1 MFCTRRGVVQRHVCE
16 QSGVARRVG
25 TRQHDGFAYG
35 IVRRKLCLDFTRF
48 DAEAPDLD
56 LIVVAAEEDDVA
68 VRQVARE
75 IAGAVHA
82 CIGLAGCARKRIGQE
97 PLLGQLRAVEIATRD
112 AHTANVKLA
121 DCAQRHRRL
130 RVIEQIDARIGD
142 RLADRMGH
150 VAGGQHELAGSRD
163 DRGFGR
169 AIVVDDAQRR
179 RQPGGQCGDTISADQ
194 QRLQPVRQAG
204 LHCEHRQRRD
214 EERTIHRLPAPPGEQ
229 RGCIGRQAC
238 RGQQQRGAGAER
250 GPEFPHAG
258 VEGQTGGGGHARAG
272 V

>member
-1 MFCTRRGVVQRHVCE
+1 MFCTRRSVVQRHIRE
-16 QSGVARRVG
+16 QSRGARRIG
-25 TRQHDGFAYG
+25 ARQHDGFAYG
-35 IVRRKLCLDFTRF
+35 IVRRKLRLDFTRF

-68 VRQVARE
+68 VRQVTRE
-75 IAGAVHA
+75 IAGAVHT
-82 CIGLAGCARKRIGQE
+82 CFRVSRRTRKRIGQE

-112 AHTANVKLA
+112 AHTTNVKLT
-121 DCAQRHRRL
+121 DCSQRHRRL
-130 RVIEQIDARIGD
+130 RVIEQVDARIGD
-142 RLADRMGH
+142 WLADRMGH
-150 VAGGQHELAGSRD
+150 VAGGWHELAGSRD

-169 AIVVDDAQRR
+169 AVVVDDAQRR
-179 RQPGGQCGDTISADQ
+179 RQSGRQCRDAIAADQ
-194 QRLQPVRQAG
+194 QRLQAMRQAG
-204 LHCEHRQRRD
+204 LHREQRQWRD
-214 EERTIHRLPAPPGEQ
+214 EERTIHRLPAPPAEQ
-229 RGCIGRQAC
+229 RGCIGRQPC